1 MQIQWYPGHMA
12 RARRQVQEN
21 LKLVD
26 VAIELLDARIPLSS
40 RNPDID
46 AILQGYP
53 RLVVLNKA
61 DLADPAA
68 TAAWREYFARQGHT
82 ALAVDSQRGG
92 GTERIPAAVAR
103 LAAPR
108 MAALTARGR
117 RPRPPRCLI
126 VGVPNVGKSSLL
138 NRLAGRKATRTADR
152 PGVTRGP
159 QWVRL
164 SGAVELLDTP
174 GILWPKFADPAVG
187 LKLALT
193 GAIKEE
199 LYNVEECALRLI
211 DYLLL
216 TRPPALEERYG
227 SAGEEVA
234 GRPAGRAGEMSTG
247 LPDGTPALQ
256 EIAPPAAL
264 PADPWL
270 HLLQSEPSAAARC
283 WLAAI
288 GKRRGLLLPGGR
300 PDPARAAVQLLHDF
314 REGKLGR
321 FTLELCDC
329 GGEMHNVRLR

>member
-68 TAAWREYFARQGHT
+68 TAAWREYFTRQGHT
-82 ALAVDSQRGG
+82 ALAVDSQRGN
-92 GTERIPAAVAR
+92 GTERIPAAVTR
-103 LAAPR
+103 LAAPK

-164 SGAVELLDTP
+164 PGAVELLDTP
-174 GILWPKFADPAVG
+174 GILWPKFTDPAVG

-199 LYNVEECALRLI
+199 LYSAEDCALRLI

-216 TRPPALEERYG
+216 TRPPALADRYG
-227 SAGEEVA
+227 LPGEGAGEGMPA
-234 GRPAGRAGEMSTG
+234 APAGVPDDALAG
-247 LPDGTPALQ
+247 
-256 EIAPPAAL
+256 AA
-264 PADPWL
+264 ADPWP
-270 HLLQSEPSAAARC
+270 HLVQGEPSAAARR

-288 GKRRGLLLPGGR
+288 GQRRGLLLPGGR
-300 PDPARAAVQLLHDF
+300 PDPARAAVQLLRDF

-321 FTLELCDC
+321 FTLEFCDQ
-329 GGEMHNVRLR
+329 

>member
-68 TAAWREYFARQGHT
+68 TAAWREYFTRRGHT
-82 ALAVDSQRGG
+82 ALAVDSQRGS

-103 LAAPR
+103 LAAPK
-108 MAALTARGR
+108 MAALAARGR

-164 SGAVELLDTP
+164 PGAVELLDTP
-174 GILWPKFADPAVG
+174 GILWPKFTDPAVG

-216 TRPPALEERYG
+216 TRPPALADRYG
-227 SAGEEVA
+227 PAGEGTTAV
-234 GRPAGRAGEMSTG
+234 PAGEAGG
-247 LPDGTPALQ
+247 VPGDVPAGVPD
-256 EIAPPAAL
+256 
-264 PADPWL
+264 DPWP

-300 PDPARAAVQLLHDF
+300 PDPARAAVQLLRDF

-321 FTLELCDC
+321 FTLELCDQ
-329 GGEMHNVRLR
+329 

>member
-1 MQIQWYPGHMA
+1 MHIQWYPGHMA

-26 VAIELLDARIPLSS
+26 VAIELLDARIPFSS

-46 AILQGYP
+46 AILQGCP
-53 RLVVLNKA
+53 RLVILNKA

-68 TAAWREYFARQGHT
+68 TAAWREHFARRGHQ
-82 ALAVDSQRGG
+82 ALAVDSQQGSG
-92 GTERIPAAVAR
+92 IERIPAAVAR
-103 LAAPR
+103 LAAPK

-164 SGAVELLDTP
+164 PGAVELLDTP
-174 GILWPKFADPAVG
+174 GILWPKFTDPAVG

-193 GAIKEE
+193 GAIKED
-199 LYNVEECALRLI
+199 LYSAEDCALRLI

-216 TRPPALEERYG
+216 TSPRSLAGRYG
-227 SAGEEVA
+227 PPEGAGEGMSAEA
-234 GRPAGRAGEMSTG
+234 AGEAG
-247 LPDGTPALQ
+247 GAPGDVPDGVPD
-256 EIAPPAAL
+256 
-264 PADPWL
+264 DPWP
-270 HLLQSEPSAAARC
+270 HLVQSEPSAAARR

-288 GKRRGLLLPGGR
+288 GQRRGLLLPGGR
-300 PDPARAAVQLLHDF
+300 PDPARAAVQLLRDF

-321 FTLELCDC
+321 FTLELCNS
-329 GGEMHNVRLR
+329 GE